1 MKQTLILFLIIWS
14 SVQLTAQNTVM
25 ENLDI
30 AIEFN
35 SKKDYEASL
44 RFCNAAL
51 EQAPELSDIWFLR
64 GINNYQL
71 ENYKDAIID
80 FTVAINFRPGYAEAW
95 FYRGKCKQANNNLV
109 GALSDYNKAR
119 EIDPGQSAS
128 LVVKSIISSIFG
140 KSDKK
145 LKSKN

>member
-1 MKQTLILFLIIWS
+1 
-14 SVQLTAQNTVM
+14 
-25 ENLDI
+25 
-30 AIEFN
+30 
-35 SKKDYEASL
+35 
-44 RFCNAAL
+44 
-51 EQAPELSDIWFLR
+51 
-64 GINNYQL
+64 
-71 ENYKDAIID
+71 
-80 FTVAINFRPGYAEAW
+80 
-95 FYRGKCKQANNNLV
+95 V